1 MGLRDGKRKG
11 MGKGMEKASSCSEK
25 RMFRQQ
31 LALA

>member
-1 MGLRDGKRKG
+1 